1 MNDKASLTA
10 LMSAFGRVY
19 HARNEPNPIFND
31 ACAGKLMLDEEYEM
45 IGRYILSGMDFFAPD
60 QKGRFE
66 NDEDALRYLVYTQI
80 APTPLARARFC
91 EDCLKA
97 AAQSGDIQYVILG
110 AGMDSFAFREVE
122 FMKAHRVFELDH
134 PLTQADK
141 LERIARA
148 RLEIPNTLHFVAMD
162 FSKDDLKERLLGSGF
177 DPNQRAFF
185 SWLGVTYYLSE
196 SEIELTLDALASL
209 AASGSR
215 LVFDYADEDLF
226 ASQTRRVRNMIAMA
240 AAGGEKMQSC
250 FEREKL
256 DSLLKKHGFSILEQL
271 SPRDIQEKY
280 FSGRGRELTAF
291 EHIHYLQAIFESQQE
306 EKA

>member
-19 HARNEPNPIFND
+19 HARNDPKPIFND
-31 ACAGKLMLDEEYEM
+31 ACAGKLMLDGEYER

-60 QKGRFE
+60 QKGCFE
-66 NDEDALRYLVYTQI
+66 NDEEALRYLVCTQI

-110 AGMDSFAFREVE
+110 AGMDSFAFREAE
-122 FMKAHRVFELDH
+122 FMKGHSVFELDH

-148 RLEIPNTLHFVAMD
+148 GLEIPNTLHFVAMD
-162 FSKDDLKERLLGSGF
+162 FSKDDLKERLLGAGF
-177 DPNQRAFF
+177 DPNRRTFF

-196 SEIELTLDALASL
+196 SEIESTLDALSSL
-209 AASGSR
+209 SASGSR
-215 LVFDYADEDLF
+215 LVFDYADEALF

-240 AAGGEKMQSC
+240 TAGGEKMQSC
-250 FEREKL
+250 FDRERL

-291 EHIHYLQAIFESQQE
+291 EHIHYLQAIFES
-306 EKA
+306 